1 MAPDPPQADAATDPA
16 AQPTPP
22 PPMPPAPTVHEA
34 ERASGP
40 SGAILHG
47 AELDLPAAVARR
59 QGGLD
64 VVVRGNDTDANRRLA
79 ETIEAAVGPTPTRQT
94 PHRRAGPLA
103 LPHCQQDEQ
112 PPEGHTFYETERRK
126 ARRKR

>member
-1 MAPDPPQADAATDPA
+1 MTPDTPQPDPGAAPA

-22 PPMPPAPTVHEA
+22 SRPPPTIHEA
-34 ERASGP
+34 ERDSGP
-40 SGAILHG
+40 SGAVLYG

-64 VVVRGNDTDANRRLA
+64 VVVRGDDTDANRRLA
-79 ETIEAAVGPTPTRQT
+79 QAIEAAVGSIPIRQT

-103 LPHCQQDEQ
+103 LPHCQQDAP
-112 PPEGHTFYETERRK
+112 PPEGHTFYETEHRR